1 MGRDG
6 GDEMNRRDAL
16 KSALVASLGTAVSS
30 LAVGQEQKEQP
41 EEERKRAVLKIR
53 ESVLRYLAAW
63 NERDTKRRLE
73 LVSQTWTEDGTYVD
87 HARQGH
93 DHESISAM
101 IAKAQIPLPGYR
113 TYLASG
119 IERHHEY
126 LRFSWAAGGAPET
139 PLYLKGT
146 DIVVI
151 AADFR
156 FKSVIGFVDV
166 APESGPR

>member
-1 MGRDG
+1 
-6 GDEMNRRDAL
+6 MNRRDAL
-16 KSALVASLGTAVSS
+16 TSALVAVGLGTAATS
-30 LAVGQEQKEQP
+30 LAVASGQKEP
-41 EEERKRAVLKIR
+41 SDEERRRRVLKVR

-63 NERDTKRRLE
+63 NERDAKRRLE
-73 LVSQTWTEDGTYVD
+73 LVSHTWVEDGTYID

-101 IAKAQIPLPGYR
+101 IAKAQLPFPGYR
-113 TYLASG
+113 TALASG
-119 IERHHEY
+119 IENHHEHV
-126 LRFSWAAGGAPET
+126 RFSWAAGGAPDT